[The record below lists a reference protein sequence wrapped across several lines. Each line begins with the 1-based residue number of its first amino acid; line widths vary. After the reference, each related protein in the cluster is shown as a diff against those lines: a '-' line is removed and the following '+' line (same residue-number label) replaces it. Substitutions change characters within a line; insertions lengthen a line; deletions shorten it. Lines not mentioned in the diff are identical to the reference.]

1 MAKADETANAS
12 GTDDASRSGLG
23 GATGQSAL
31 PKREDGRPQA
41 DRFRQAGREEI
52 KSLAKAEASVVE
64 SERRVT
70 RQTVLI
76 TELRQGGLATL
87 EAERSLA
94 RLEAAVVEQRAL
106 RDIVLI
112 KAREVGGTGY

>member
-1 MAKADETANAS
+1 MAKIVEPVIKTQVADAPHAGSTADRETAL
-12 GTDDASRSGLG
+12 RC
-23 GATGQSAL
+23 
-31 PKREDGRPQA
+31 EEGRAQP
-41 DRFRQAGREEI
+41 DRFKQAGREEI

-76 TELRQGGLATL
+76 EELRKDGLATL

-94 RLEAAVVEQRAL
+94 RLEAAVLEQRAL
-106 RDIVLI
+106 RDVVLV
-112 KAREVGGTGY
+112 KAREVGGSGN

>member
-1 MAKADETANAS
+1 MTKVVGSVIAPRSDIVSDVSTA
-12 GTDDASRSGLG
+12 DDAVP
-23 GATGQSAL
+23 Q
-31 PKREDGRPQA
+31 REEGRPQP
-41 DRFRQAGREEI
+41 DRFKQAGREEI

-64 SERRVT
+64 SERRVA

-76 TELRQGGLATL
+76 NELRAGGLATL

-106 RDIVLI
+106 RDIVFI
-112 KAREVGGTGY
+112 KAREVGGTGT